1 MFSVVTHSTR
11 RVVNCRSH
19 LGIQGVYAARKA
31 CYSDGMKFN
40 EGPLQLYKSYLERK
54 VLKPDNSQLKVV
66 CNLQSLF
73 ERLKDY
79 DSQKQSSK
87 SIAQSYVGF
96 IVC

>member
-1 MFSVVTHSTR
+1 
-11 RVVNCRSH
+11 
-19 LGIQGVYAARKA
+19 
-31 CYSDGMKFN
+31 MKFN
-40 EGPLQLYKSYLERK
+40 EGPLQLYKSHLERK
-54 VLKPDNSQLKVV
+54 VLKPDDSQLKVV